1 MKIPIMQNSNKKI
14 SDLQQCDK
22 QFVAL
27 TFKKSKGI
35 VLEKVDNNETS
46 LLRWGFHNIKNE
58 F

>member
-14 SDLQQCDK
+14 SDLQQLDK

-46 LLRWGFHNIKNE
+46 LLR
-58 F
+58 

>member
-46 LLRWGFHNIKNE
+46 LLR
-58 F
+58 